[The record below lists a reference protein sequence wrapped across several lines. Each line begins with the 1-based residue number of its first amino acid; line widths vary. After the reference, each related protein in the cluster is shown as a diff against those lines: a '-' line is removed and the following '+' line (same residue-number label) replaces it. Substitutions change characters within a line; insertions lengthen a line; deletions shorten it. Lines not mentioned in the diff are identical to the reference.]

1 MKLFKKFPDTISIIL
16 GIGILFIILTWLIPA
31 GAFNKELVN
40 GREVIVANSYK
51 HIPAQPQGIWAFL
64 TFPIKGFVSASFV
77 IAFVFLVGGA
87 FSILTKT
94 GAINAG
100 LFKVITISKN
110 RPQYKIFIIPS
121 IVALFSLAGATFG
134 MSEEI
139 LVFILITIPLSQAMG
154 YDAIIGAAIPIVG
167 TGVGFA
173 GAFTNPFTIGIAQ
186 GIAQIPI
193 FSGIEYRL
201 VVWFILTL
209 IACILIT
216 RYARKIDKDPTKSF
230 MYDLEI
236 NTLEKFNKNDIPEF
250 NKSRKLILVALFL
263 ALIILIYG
271 VNVYQWYINEIAGLF
286 IGLGIISALIYKMP
300 VSKAIQAF
308 IEGAKEMMSAALII
322 GLAKGLLVIAEDGK
336 IIDTILNSV
345 AVMAG
350 DTPQF
355 ISVSLMFLFQSCLN
369 FFIPSGS
376 GQAALT
382 MPIMAPLSDLL
393 GISRQLAVLA
403 FQFGDGLSN
412 MIVPTSG
419 VTMGTLSIAKIPYN
433 VWFKWICPTVIILSF
448 IAVLLL
454 ILPLFLFEW

>member
-1 MKLFKKFPDTISIIL
+1 MKLFKKFPDTITIIL
-16 GIGILFIILTWLIPA
+16 GISVVFIILTWVIPS
-31 GAFNKELVN
+31 GEFDKDIVN
-40 GREVIVANSYK
+40 GKEVIVANSYK
-51 HIPAQPQGIWAFL
+51 LVANQPQGVWAFL
-64 TFPIKGFVSASFV
+64 TAPIKGFVSASFV

-87 FSILTKT
+87 FSILTHT

-100 LFKVITISKN
+100 LFKVIVMSKK
-110 RPQYKIFIIPS
+110 RPQYKIYIIPF
-121 IVALFSLAGATFG
+121 IVTLFSLAGATFG

-139 LVFILITIPLSQAMG
+139 LVFILITIPLSKALG

-186 GIAQIPI
+186 GIAQIPV

-209 IACILIT
+209 IACILIS
-216 RYARKIDKDPTKSF
+216 RYANKIDKDPTKSLLHG
-230 MYDLEI
+230 LEI
-236 NTLEKFNKNDIPEF
+236 DNAQTLTEDNIPEL
-250 NKSRKLILVALFL
+250 NTRRKLILISLFIT
-263 ALIILIYG
+263 LIVLIYG
-271 VNVYQWYINEIAGLF
+271 VNVYEWYINEIAGLF
-286 IGLGIISALIYKMP
+286 IGLGIVTAIIYKMP
-300 VSKAIQAF
+300 ISKAINSF
-308 IEGAKEMMSAALII
+308 VDGAKDMMSAALII

-345 AVMAG
+345 AISAG
-350 DTPQF
+350 DIPKF
-355 ISVSLMFLFQSCLN
+355 ISVSFMFAFQSCLN

-419 VTMGTLSIAKIPYN
+419 VTMGALSIAKIPYN
-433 VWFKWICPTVIILSF
+433 IWFKWIAPIVLILS
-448 IAVLLL
+448 IMALLL
-454 ILPLFLFEW
+454 LLPPLFLFNW